1 MSSLIPTHPAH
12 SMLRSGYYRPWRHAD
27 MMRQDSGST
36 MNIDKEKFQIVL
48 DVQQFAPNEITVKT
62 TDHHVIVEG
71 KHEEKEEE
79 HGYVSRHFVRRYHLP
94 KGADPH
100 TVVSSLSSDGVLTV
114 TAPRKALPPPPAERS
129 VPIQQTGQPA
139 KVAIAGANGHAPM
152 ETDKKD

>member
-1 MSSLIPTHPAH
+1 
-12 SMLRSGYYRPWRHAD
+12 
-27 MMRQDSGST
+27 

-62 TDHHVIVEG
+62 TDHHVMIEG
-71 KHEEKEEE
+71 KHEEKEDE

-100 TVVSSLSSDGVLTV
+100 TIVSNLSSDGVLTV
-114 TAPRKALPPPPAERS
+114 TAPRKALPPPHTERS
-129 VPIQQTGQPA
+129 VPIQQTGKPA
-139 KVAIAGANGHAPM
+139 KSTISAIEGTDPI